1 MLGRVKIL
9 FCVFATILASPDKV
23 AKIIDVKG
31 RLVKVRG
38 KEYFEELVTTDNIY
52 MTDQNKLQAIDHKKK
67 HSVYDLSGKKV
78 GGCEKE
84 ELDIPL
90 NDVYVEIKGDKIGN
104 EKVNEGT
111 IGENKQLKRELDAH
125 NTSKS
130 STATKKLIEEK
141 SVNGDASYTIEFM
154 DPYILAG
161 IITFSIFLS
170 LTILIL
176 TIKRIKKIFQL
187 QVKRALQAF

>member
-23 AKIIDVKG
+23 AKVIDVKG

-52 MTDQNKLQAIDHKKK
+52 MTDQNKLQAIDHQKK
-67 HSVYDLSGKKV
+67 HSVYDMSGKKV

-104 EKVNEGT
+104 EKVNKGDISET
-111 IGENKQLKRELDAH
+111 KQLEHLESDAP
-125 NTSKS
+125 NTTKS
-130 STATKKLIEEK
+130 STATKNLIEEK
-141 SVNGDASYTIEFM
+141 SVNGDANYTIEFM

-161 IITFSIFLS
+161 IITLSIFLL

-176 TIKRIKKIFQL
+176 TKRIKKIFQL
-187 QVKRALQAF
+187 QVKRVLQ